1 MRTHSRRAL
10 FGAGIAVAG
19 SGLLSGCATGT
30 TGSGLH
36 SGMDGMNGMK
46 GMNGTAPSPDTG
58 GHTPSGYV
66 SPDGPEVA
74 EAERRRGAGPVRRFS
89 LKATECRLDLG
100 GRTVHTWTFGDELP
114 GKQMRVTAGER
125 IALTLHN
132 RLPQP
137 TTLHWHGLT
146 VRNDMDG
153 VPGVTQ
159 RSIRPGASFDYLF
172 AVTTPGTHW
181 VHPHSG
187 LQLDRGLY
195 APLIV
200 DDPREPLSYDDEW
213 IVLLDDWVDGVDGS
227 TPESVLKELHGGVD
241 RGPMAHGS
249 TEMAHDDAKGGGGS
263 HPRHGGSRPAD
274 GPSRILKGAR
284 SRLLGHDAGDVDH
297 PYHLVNGRTSRD
309 PRTFRAKPG
318 DRIRIRFINAGS
330 ETAYR
335 VALGDHRMTV
345 THTDGF
351 PVEHAETDALL
362 IGMAERYDV
371 IVTAGDGVF
380 PLTVLAEGKGRSALG
395 LLRTGSGEAPGPS
408 ARPRNLYGRILT
420 ADRFRAAESVRSV
433 SRRPDRTLEMTLTG
447 TMEKYDWAING
458 SPYTPDQRYPVEAG
472 ERVRIIFRNHT
483 RMWHPMHL
491 HGHTFELSNGGARK
505 DTTILLPGRR
515 VEVDFHADNPGLWM
529 VHCHNIYHSESGMMT
544 IIGYR
549 KK

>member
-1 MRTHSRRAL
+1 MRTHSRRTL
-10 FGAGIAVAG
+10 LGAGIAAAG
-19 SGLLSGCATGT
+19 SGLLSACAGGKAASGT
-30 TGSGLH
+30 
-36 SGMDGMNGMK
+36 DGMNGMY
-46 GMNGTAPSPDTG
+46 GTAAYSGPDR
-58 GHTPSGYV
+58 HPPSGYV

-74 EAERRRGAGPVRRFS
+74 EAERKRGAGPVRRFA
-89 LKATECRLDLG
+89 LTATQSRIDLG
-100 GRTVHTWTFGDELP
+100 GRTVRTWTFGDQLP
-114 GKQMRVTAGER
+114 GKVMRVDAGDR
-125 IALTLHN
+125 IALTLTN
-132 RLPQP
+132 RLPQN

-153 VPGVTQ
+153 VPGLTQ
-159 RSIRPGASFDYLF
+159 RSVRPGASFDYRF

-200 DDPREPLSYDDEW
+200 DDPREPLSYDQEW

-227 TPESVLKELHGGVD
+227 TPEAVLRQLHGGVD
-241 RGPMAHGS
+241 RGPMAHGE
-249 TEMAHDDAKGGGGS
+249 TEMAHDHAKGGGRGT
-263 HPRHGGSRPAD
+263 RARDGAAVPAD
-274 GPSRILKGAR
+274 GPSRLLKGAR

-297 PYHLVNGRTSRD
+297 PYHLVNGRTARD
-309 PRTFRAKPG
+309 PRTFRARPG

-335 VALGDHRMTV
+335 VALGDHPMTV

-351 PVEHAETDALL
+351 PVEHTEADALL

-371 IVTAGDGVF
+371 MVTAKDGVF
-380 PLTVLAEGKGRSALG
+380 PLTVLAEGKGRATMG

-408 ARPRNLYGRILT
+408 VRPRNLYGRIMT
-420 ADRFRAAESVRSV
+420 VDRLRAAESVRSV
-433 SRRPDRTLEMTLTG
+433 PRRPDRTLELTLTG

-491 HGHTFELSNGGARK
+491 HGHTFDLPHGGPRK

-515 VEVDFHADNPGLWM
+515 VDVDFHADNPGLWM

>member
-1 MRTHSRRAL
+1 MRTHSRRTL
-10 FGAGIAVAG
+10 LGAGIAVAG
-19 SGLLSGCATGT
+19 SGLLSACAG
-30 TGSGLH
+30 GKAA
-36 SGMDGMNGMK
+36 SGMDGMY
-46 GMNGTAPSPDTG
+46 GTAAFSGPDG
-58 GHTPSGYV
+58 RPPSGYV

-74 EAERRRGAGPVRRFS
+74 EAERRRGAGPVRRFA
-89 LKATECRLDLG
+89 LTATQSRIDLG
-100 GRTVHTWTFGDELP
+100 GRTVRTWTFGDELP
-114 GKQMRVTAGER
+114 GKVMRVTAGDR
-125 IALTLHN
+125 IALTLTN
-132 RLPQP
+132 RLPQN

-159 RSIRPGASFDYLF
+159 RSVRPGASFDYRF

-200 DDPREPLSYDDEW
+200 DDPREPLSYDKEW

-241 RGPMAHGS
+241 RGPMAHGE
-249 TEMAHDDAKGGGGS
+249 TEMAHDHATGGGRGT
-263 HPRHGGSRPAD
+263 RARDGAAAPAD
-274 GPSRILKGAR
+274 GPSRLLKGAR

-297 PYHLVNGRTSRD
+297 PYHLVNGRTARD
-309 PRTFRAKPG
+309 PRTFHAKPG
-318 DRIRIRFINAGS
+318 DRVRIRFINAGS

-335 VALGDHRMTV
+335 VALGDHPMTV

-351 PVEHAETDALL
+351 PVEHIEADALL

-371 IVTAGDGVF
+371 VVTAGDGVF
-380 PLTVLAEGKGRSALG
+380 PLTVLAEGKGRSTMG

-408 ARPRNLYGRILT
+408 VRPRNLYGRILT
-420 ADRFRAAESVRSV
+420 ADRLRAAESVRSV
-433 SRRPDRTLEMTLTG
+433 PRRPDRTLEMTLTG

-472 ERVRIIFRNHT
+472 EQVRIIFRNHT

-491 HGHTFELSNGGARK
+491 HGHTFDLPNGGPRK

-515 VEVDFHADNPGLWM
+515 VDVDFHADNPGLWM